1 MGEFSKAYK
10 INAFTK
16 NTTWIQIGLYFMK
29 KEVVQSST
37 LYFQRFHVT
46 LVTKHNVSEVP
57 MPFICKNN

>member
-1 MGEFSKAYK
+1 MKCSLMGEFSKAYK

-16 NTTWIQIGLYFMK
+16 NTTLIQIGLYFMK

-46 LVTKHNVSEVP
+46 LVTKHKC
-57 MPFICKNN
+57 I